1 MDKLNE
7 QEKVYAQRE
16 IRTVASKKMF
26 ELREQE
32 HEKCLTFEE
41 MRDLVFAGKVK
52 LHKDGP
58 QDRPLLDEKDVL
70 ISLFDFSKQKVQMD
84 EERLQ
89 ELSELL
95 EELVQS
101 ADRHINLG
109 CTGDTVLSKI
119 DAINALNL

>member
-16 IRTVASKKMF
+16 IRTVANKKMF

-58 QDRPLLDEKDVL
+58 QDRSLLDEKDVL